1 MMDHRIVK
9 ATRRVALIL
18 VGEYDTFGV
27 SFFPLFDLVEP
38 GEKSRDKMK
47 VLKAS
52 VASARNWTTQINDV
66 IDPMERT
73 LQFDFL
79 TRSSK
84 LQFEAIFLVSEI

>member
-9 ATRRVALIL
+9 ATRRVVLIW

-27 SFFPLFDLVEP
+27 SFFPLFDLAEP

-52 VASARNWTTQINDV
+52 VASARNCITQINDV
-66 IDPMERT
+66 MDPMERT

-79 TRSSK
+79 THFSE
-84 LQFEAIFLVSEI
+84 LQLEAIFLVSEI